1 MVDDASA
8 NNNPCQVAGHS
19 KPLPYATTYLPYS
32 HAASPPKDP
41 VPTDIITMLL
51 NLSNIDFFSRGRLG
65 LYITGVPREGGVWF
79 GFLAGRGSDPAPS
92 FFSRV
97 VKSSLTMVDK

>member
-65 LYITGVPREGGVWF
+65 LYITGVPREGGGLVRIPGGSRIGPRPLF
-79 GFLAGRGSDPAPS
+79 FFACGEVQLDNGR
-92 FFSRV
+92 
-97 VKSSLTMVDK
+97 

>member
-1 MVDDASA
+1 MVDDANA

-41 VPTDIITMLL
+41 VPTDIITTLL
-51 NLSNIDFFSRGRLG
+51 NLSNIDFFSRGRQR
-65 LYITGVPREGGVWF
+65 LYITGVPREGGGLV
-79 GFLAGRGSDPAPS
+79 RI
-92 FFSRV
+92 
-97 VKSSLTMVDK
+97 LT